1 MSQTYVLSTT
11 NPNWRDVRKHAAEY
25 VASLPVGTAKL
36 AVEIKPYRATRSAE
50 ANRLLWAIY
59 NDIAQQVVMNGR
71 RFSADCWHEYL
82 AGLFLGKTD
91 MRLPNG
97 EIVTRR
103 VSTASLNVEEFSNYV
118 DRVSA
123 WGADQ
128 GVVFEERR
136 VAA

>member
-11 NPNWRDVRKHAAEY
+11 NPNWRDVKARAIAY
-25 VASLPVGTAKL
+25 IQALPVGTAKL
-36 AVEIKPYRATRSAE
+36 AVEIKPYRATRSVE
-50 ANRLLWAIY
+50 ANRLLWALY
-59 NDIAQQVVMNGR
+59 NDIAQQVVMQGHR
-71 RFSADCWHEYL
+71 YSADCWHEYL
-82 AGLFLGKTD
+82 CGELLGKTD

-97 EIVTRR
+97 EIVARR

-123 WGADQ
+123 WGADN

-136 VAA
+136 ISA

>member
-1 MSQTYVLSTT
+1 MKVYVLSTA
-11 NPNWRDVRKHAAEY
+11 NPNWRDVRKRAAEY

-50 ANRLLWAIY
+50 QNRLLWALY
-59 NDIAQQVVMNGR
+59 NDIAEQAVVRGN
-71 RFSADCWHEYL
+71 RFSADCWHEFL
-82 AGLFLGKTD
+82 CGELLGKTD

-136 VAA
+136 AA